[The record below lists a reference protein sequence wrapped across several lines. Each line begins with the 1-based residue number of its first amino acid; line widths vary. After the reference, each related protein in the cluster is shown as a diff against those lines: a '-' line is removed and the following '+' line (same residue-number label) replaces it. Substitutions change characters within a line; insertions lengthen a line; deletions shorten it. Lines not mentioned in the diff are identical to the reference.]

1 MRNNVGEWKV
11 SERGEYNYITNRE
24 SVQSYWTERLKEA
37 GRYENFYTIGMR
49 GIHDSGMEGVIT
61 LQEKT
66 DALQQVIND
75 QRTLLSKYVKKDV

>member
-37 GRYENFYTIGMR
+37 GRYEN
-49 GIHDSGMEGVIT
+49 
-61 LQEKT
+61 L
-66 DALQQVIND
+66 
-75 QRTLLSKYVKKDV
+75 